1 MKFTTT
7 LYGGLLAC
15 AFGAASL
22 HAADDLFEDKV
33 IVRGDG
39 FEITQ
44 NELDKTLEQRKAQL
58 AAAGRSIPEG
68 IRDQVEKEMLD
79 VLILKEVLLTKATAA
94 DKEAASVAI
103 DQQLAMAPEGELA
116 RQARLLGVSVEELTA
131 ELNEQAV
138 AKQVV
143 DRELEPKA
151 MASTEAARAFYEENP
166 AEFEAPERVRA
177 AHVLLS
183 TQTEG
188 GTELSET
195 EKAEKLALA
204 KEIVEK
210 ARNGDDFAA
219 LAKEYS
225 DDPGSKDNGGEYTFP
240 RGQMVKPFEDSAF
253 SMAPGE
259 VSDVVTTQY
268 GYHVIKVLEKLP
280 ADMRK
285 FEEVEANIKDFL
297 TRQEL
302 QKLIQ
307 AYIKEIKQD
316 PKLEILAEKYKG

>member
-1 MKFTTT
+1 MKLTTT
-7 LYGGLLAC
+7 LYGGILAC

-33 IVRGDG
+33 IVRGEG

-44 NELDKTLEQRKAQL
+44 NELDKTFEQRKAQL
-58 AAAGRSIPEG
+58 AAMGRSIPEG

-79 VLILKEVLLTKATAA
+79 VLILKEMLLNKATAA
-94 DKEAASVAI
+94 DKEAARTAI
-103 DQQLAMAPEGELA
+103 EEQLARAPEGELQ
-116 RQARLLGVSVEELTA
+116 RQATLLGVTLEELTA
-131 ELNEQAV
+131 ELNEQAI
-138 AKQVV
+138 ATQVV
-143 DRELEPKA
+143 DRELKPKA
-151 MASTEAARAFYEENP
+151 MASTEAARTFYEENP

-188 GTELSET
+188 GTELSEE
-195 EKAEKLALA
+195 EKAGKLALA

-210 ARNGDDFAA
+210 ARNGDDFGA
-219 LAKEYS
+219 LAKEFS
-225 DDPGSKDNGGEYTFP
+225 DDPGSKDTGGEYTFP

-253 SMAPGE
+253 SLAPGE
-259 VSDVVTTQY
+259 VSDVVTTQF

-285 FEEVEANIKDFL
+285 FEEVEANIKEYL

-307 AYIKEIKQD
+307 AYIQEIKQD
-316 PKLEILAEKYKG
+316 PKVEILAEKYKG